1 MRDYNASLSYAIL
14 SSDKMEL
21 IAKMVRWKSVKD
33 AVVLLQFL
41 PKKAAKLL
49 LKVVLSAQAN
59 MMSKEWENTDSVIA
73 RVDVGRWPK
82 IKRMRFTS
90 RARVYGYTRH
100 RSFVR
105 VVLSVK

>member
-1 MRDYNASLSYAIL
+1 MSDYIATLSYAIV

-21 IAKMVRWKSVKD
+21 VAKMVRWKSVEN
-33 AVVLLQFL
+33 ALTLLEFL
-41 PKKAAKLL
+41 PKKAGRLL
-49 LKVVLSAQAN
+49 LKVILSAQAN
-59 MMSKEWENTDSVIA
+59 MSSQNWSISGAVVA

-90 RARVYGYTRH
+90 RARVYGYNRH

>member
-59 MMSKEWENTDSVIA
+59 LTSKEWENADSVIA